1 VLLIDEAQEMHPAVL
16 NELRLL
22 TSLHFD
28 SRTLLSIILAGNA
41 SLMTA
46 VLMHTLAEHAL
57 GNYRVLTTKA
67 AALLATAA
75 QQERPQLDA
84 QLYLE
89 AFGTPAPAAR
99 KRA

>member
-1 VLLIDEAQEMHPAVL
+1 MH
-16 NELRLL
+16 
-22 TSLHFD
+22 
-28 SRTLLSIILAGNA
+28 ILAK
-41 SLMTA
+41 
-46 VLMHTLAEHAL
+46 HAL